1 MGREPGHVRCQ
12 RVEWSKGVTAN
23 RELVYAAAED
33 RGSLSI
39 AKAAR
44 LTTVLP
50 INFQTKRLGLEL
62 LRAR

>member
-1 MGREPGHVRCQ
+1 M
-12 RVEWSKGVTAN
+12 TAN

>member
-1 MGREPGHVRCQ
+1 M
-12 RVEWSKGVTAN
+12 TAN
-23 RELVYAAAED
+23 RELVYTAGED

-62 LRAR
+62 LRAVNISACRQAGLSK